1 MEFALQLTIDL
12 ICGVVPDGTFPAPLT
27 IGRSILHRLGVLYNP
42 HSDNIQLTKSTDS
55 IILTPIS
62 IKDTDSNY
70 VSTWATKNLTADS
83 KHINISSANELKIR
97 SPPQTSVS
105 QKSQIENSISFLK
118 SKFTALFNDKQV
130 AGSATRATGIK
141 HDIVL
146 DKTEGLK
153 SAPSRYSPKDTSIIK
168 EFITAG
174 IKEGILYSGQSPF
187 SSRAILVPKDNI
199 PKGRMVIDFRQINAH
214 TEKSAY
220 PLPVVQ
226 DEIPKA
232 AGHNFYVKFDLKPGF
247 YQIELT
253 DRAQKICSFV
263 TPQGQ
268 YLLKVMPFGL
278 TNAPATFQRAMDECL
293 QPVHGITSNMI
304 DDVITWGNTIQK
316 TVKNASL
323 VMERLQ
329 SRGYRLNTRKCAWFV
344 T

>member
-1 MEFALQLTIDL
+1 
-12 ICGVVPDGTFPAPLT
+12 
-27 IGRSILHRLGVLYNP
+27 
-42 HSDNIQLTKSTDS
+42 
-55 IILTPIS
+55 
-62 IKDTDSNY
+62 
-70 VSTWATKNLTADS
+70 
-83 KHINISSANELKIR
+83 
-97 SPPQTSVS
+97 
-105 QKSQIENSISFLK
+105 
-118 SKFTALFNDKQV
+118 
-130 AGSATRATGIK
+130 
-141 HDIVL
+141 
-146 DKTEGLK
+146 
-153 SAPSRYSPKDTSIIK
+153 
-168 EFITAG
+168 
-174 IKEGILYSGQSPF
+174 
-187 SSRAILVPKDNI
+187 
-199 PKGRMVIDFRQINAH
+199 MVIDFRQINAH